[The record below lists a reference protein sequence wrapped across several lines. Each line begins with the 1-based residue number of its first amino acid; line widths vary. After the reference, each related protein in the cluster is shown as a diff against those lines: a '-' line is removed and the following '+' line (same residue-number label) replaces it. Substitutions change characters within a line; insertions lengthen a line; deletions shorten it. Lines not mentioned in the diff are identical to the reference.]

1 LVEVQDFHG
10 SAEGIT
16 DRSSKQAAVESATK
30 LRIGLNPGKGH
41 FSLGRWGRLYRRTA
55 YCDFGGI
62 EPAIF
67 AVCGISSC
75 GNFLIPSR
83 EFTRVVEEI
92 PDSNMKATYL
102 SKLPAATIFAGLTL
116 LAPCAVYAQAPAGPL
131 PAGPSQPVPTSAAKP
146 AEQTPEP
153 PPRTTILGA
162 WKFNADDSDDP
173 RKKMQQSR
181 SSNGGG
187 GGRGRIG
194 GGWPGG
200 GGGGYGGHRGGSE
213 NDEEREKMRQLFTPA
228 KSITLSMTG
237 AEVDLVDDQSRKRAF
252 MTDGR
257 KLQKSK
263 DENYQEI
270 AAKWDG
276 NRLITDEKNPRGG
289 KMSRAL
295 ELSYDG
301 RQLYET
307 LHMTTGRSDT
317 PLVIR
322 YVYDIPAQTRQ

>member
-1 LVEVQDFHG
+1 MKATCF
-10 SAEGIT
+10 
-16 DRSSKQAAVESATK
+16 SK
-30 LRIGLNPGKGH
+30 
-41 FSLGRWGRLYRRTA
+41 FSTLT
-55 YCDFGGI
+55 
-62 EPAIF
+62 IF
-67 AVCGISSC
+67 AV
-75 GNFLIPSR
+75 
-83 EFTRVVEEI
+83 
-92 PDSNMKATYL
+92 
-102 SKLPAATIFAGLTL
+102 LTL
-116 LAPCAVYAQAPAGPL
+116 LVPSAVYAQAPAGPL
-131 PAGPSQPVPTSAAKP
+131 PAGPPQSVPTSAAKP
-146 AEQTPEP
+146 QEQTPEL

-162 WKFNADDSDDP
+162 WKFNGDDSDDA

-181 SSNGGG
+181 GSNGGG

-200 GGGGYGGHRGGSE
+200 GGGGYGGHRGGE
-213 NDEEREKMRQLFTPA
+213 NDEEREKMRELFTPA
-228 KSITLSMTG
+228 KSITLAMTG
-237 AEVDLVDDQSRKRAF
+237 AEVDLVDDRSRKRAF

-276 NRLITDEKNPRGG
+276 NRLVTDEKNPRGG
-289 KMSRAL
+289 KMSRTL

-322 YVYDIPAQTRQ
+322 YVYDIPVQTRQ